1 VENSAFVPFV
11 VSMEEMHYG
20 SFDNRKKTLEEIK
33 YLFFNTLYLWT
44 AAFVS
49 PFVISYHNFFSPY

>member
-1 VENSAFVPFV
+1 
-11 VSMEEMHYG
+11 MHYG